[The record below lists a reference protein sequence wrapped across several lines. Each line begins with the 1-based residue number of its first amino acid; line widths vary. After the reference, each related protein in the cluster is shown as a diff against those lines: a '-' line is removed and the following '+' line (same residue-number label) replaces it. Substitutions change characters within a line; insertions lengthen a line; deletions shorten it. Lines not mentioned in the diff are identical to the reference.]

1 MDVLESKKQLL
12 NFNPGLLRG
21 GLTRKVALNAA
32 GTGYIS
38 LEPQM
43 SDVISGMGHWRGKSK
58 DKATLGYDEGDWA
71 AAE

>member
-32 GTGYIS
+32 GTGYVS
-38 LEPQM
+38 KEPQM
-43 SDVISGMGHWRGKSK
+43 PDM
-58 DKATLGYDEGDWA
+58 
-71 AAE
+71 